1 MSNNTKIFSEA
12 IAEAKAIRETAM
24 ANAKLALEEAFAPR
38 IQEMMSDKLEAMSQ
52 EEDEMKEDYGQGPS
66 DAAMDAADEISLE
79 ELLAELEG
87 IEEYGDEHA
96 ISTKSALG
104 DDEEMMKEN
113 TIAEA
118 EDDDEVGTITVKD
131 LKDMFREVMADV
143 MGGGEE
149 EEAGEEEVEAGEEM
163 EAGED
168 DLELEEILAE
178 IANLEESDEK
188 EMEEG
193 IGSAIKGGL
202 DKFEKWIG
210 DTSYKLDKAGEKS
223 KVVQAINKGVDKT
236 VAAGQKV
243 IPTGGWN
250 AGSHLEETDELDEWG
265 NGMAAGNFRGD
276 DEGDIA
282 RWIKKAAAK
291 AKMSVQAYLK
301 SKGVASMNE
310 EELEEWGNGM
320 AAGNFRGDDEGDLAR
335 WIKKA
340 AAKAKMSVQAYLKSK
355 GITSMGEAEELQ
367 EAMSTIA
374 TLRSELNEVN
384 LLNAKLLYVN
394 KLFKAKNL
402 NEAQK
407 VKVINAF
414 DRAETVREAKNVF
427 DTLNESL
434 NTEKAKSQIKESLS
448 FASKSAGVSDRQP
461 IMEGNDFVNRMQKLA
476 GII

>member
-38 IQEMMSDKLEAMSQ
+38 IQEMMSDKLEALA
-52 EEDEMKEDYGQGPS
+52 EEDVNEDYGQAAA
-66 DAAMDAADEISLE
+66 DAAMDVANEEISLE
-79 ELLAELEG
+79 ELLAELDGLEEG
-87 IEEYGDEHA
+87 HA
-96 ISTKSALG
+96 EPDADNKGGKSDNDA
-104 DDEEMMKEN
+104 DNKMEEN

-118 EDDDEVGTITVKD
+118 EDDDEVGTISVD
-131 LKDMFREVMADV
+131 ELKDIIRDIMADV

-149 EEAGEEEVEAGEEM
+149 EEAGEEEVEAGEEEM

-178 IANLEESDEK
+178 IANLEEGDEE

-202 DKFEKWIG
+202 EKFDKWIG
-210 DTSYKLDKAGEKS
+210 DTSQKLDKAGQNS
-223 KVVQAINKGVDKT
+223 KLVQKIEKGVDS
-236 VAAGQKV
+236 AQKAKERV
-243 IPTGGWN
+243 LGKSPLGRGHSI
-250 AGSHLEETDELDEWG
+250 SETDELDEWG
-265 NGMAAGNFRGD
+265 NGMAAGNFKGD

-282 RWIKKAAAK
+282 RWVKAAAK
-291 AKMSVQAYLK
+291 KTGKSAEEIYDKISYAIFGGEKMPRY
-301 SKGVASMNE
+301 
-310 EELEEWGNGM
+310 
-320 AAGNFRGDDEGDLAR
+320 
-335 WIKKA
+335 
-340 AAKAKMSVQAYLKSK
+340 
-355 GITSMGEAEELQ
+355 EAEELQ

-448 FASKSAGVSDRQP
+448 FASKASGVSDRQP

>member
-38 IQEMMSDKLEAMSQ
+38 IQEMMSTKLEAMSQ
-52 EEDEMKEDYGQGPS
+52 EENEMKEDYGQEAS
-66 DAAMDAADEISLE
+66 DAAMDAAGEISLE

-96 ISTKSALG
+96 MSTKSALG

-118 EDDDEVGTITVKD
+118 EDEDEVGTISVD
-131 LKDMFREVMADV
+131 ELKDIIRDIMADV

-149 EEAGEEEVEAGEEM
+149 EEAGEEEMEAGEEEM

-178 IANLEESDEK
+178 IANLEEGDL
-188 EMEEG
+188 EEG
-193 IGSAIKGGL
+193 IGSTIKGAASKVYNAIQNAKPLPGTDKL
-202 DKFEKWIG
+202 DKFIDAANKKEYGKDG
-210 DTSYKLDKAGEKS
+210 AFDRALGKAGEVKAKLAAPVSFNKGYQES
-223 KVVQAINKGVDKT
+223 KLEEDQVEEAVGGVGASNPETNTAIIAINKLADQIAKATGKT
-236 VAAGQKV
+236 VDTV
-243 IPTGGWN
+243 
-250 AGSHLEETDELDEWG
+250 
-265 NGMAAGNFRGD
+265 
-276 DEGDIA
+276 
-282 RWIKKAAAK
+282 K
-291 AKMSVQAYLK
+291 AKLMSL
-301 SKGVASMNE
+301 MN
-310 EELEEWGNGM
+310 EELEE
-320 AAGNFRGDDEGDLAR
+320 
-335 WIKKA
+335 
-340 AAKAKMSVQAYLKSK
+340 
-355 GITSMGEAEELQ
+355 TTELQ